1 MNGTVKEWV
10 AKAEADYSTA
20 TRELKAVE
28 SPNFDA
34 VCFHAQQ
41 CVERLMK
48 ALLIH
53 LGIVPP
59 RTRDLAEL
67 DRLLAPVC
75 TPWSWPVQELRFL
88 TRASVGFHYPGE
100 SADHEDA
107 TQSLDLATQMRERL
121 RALLGCPSECSLPGP
136 PPNKFAS

>member
-1 MNGTVKEWV
+1 MKGTAREWTD
-10 AKAEADYSTA
+10 KAEADFSTA
-20 TRELKAVE
+20 SRELLAPD

-41 CVERLMK
+41 CAEKLMK

-59 RTRDLAEL
+59 RTHDLTEL

-75 TPWSWPVQELRFL
+75 PDWSWPVQELRFL
-88 TRASVGFHYPGE
+88 TRAAVDFRYPGE
-100 SADHEDA
+100 SADREEA
-107 TQSLDLATQMRERL
+107 TESLDIASRL
-121 RALLGCPSECSLPGP
+121 RAKLRVLLGLS
-136 PPNKFAS
+136 A

>member
-1 MNGTVKEWV
+1 MKGTAKEWID
-10 AKAEADYSTA
+10 KAEADFSTA
-20 TRELKAVE
+20 ARELKAVE

-41 CVERLMK
+41 CVEKLMK

-59 RTRDLAEL
+59 RTHDLTEL

-75 TPWSWPVQELRFL
+75 PQWSWSVQDLRFL
-88 TRASVGFHYPGE
+88 TRAAVDFRYPGE
-100 SADHEDA
+100 SADREEA
-107 TQSLDLATQMRERL
+107 TESLDIATRLGAEL
-121 RALLGCPSECSLPGP
+121 RALLGFS
-136 PPNKFAS
+136 N

>member
-20 TRELKAVE
+20 TRELQAAE

-34 VCFHAQQ
+34 VCFHAHQ
-41 CVERLMK
+41 CVEKLMK
-48 ALLIH
+48 ALLIL

-59 RTRDLAEL
+59 RTHDLAEL

-88 TRASVGFHYPGE
+88 TRASVGFRYPGE
-100 SADHEDA
+100 SADREDA
-107 TQSLDLATQMRERL
+107 TESLNLATRMRKRL
-121 RALLGCPSECSLPGP
+121 RALLGMLL
-136 PPNKFAS
+136 